1 MQQGPTQRLEGGRRT
16 RGEVL
21 DSKPLVSIITVVFRD
36 KEELRGILTNVFE
49 FDTNEFELIVI
60 DGGSNDGTVELLQQW
75 DDKIAYWLSEPD
87 SGIYDAM
94 NKGISA
100 ARGEYILHLNAGDRL
115 KHLPRMALAQ
125 CLSEGVDVAS
135 FPVLMDHGEMYR
147 PKTGFLLRIDNT
159 WHHQGTFYFR
169 ARHLGYNAQYRV
181 FGDLDLN
188 QRMLKSDRTVRLF
201 DQVVSH
207 HLNNG
212 VSMRRTDVHEVY
224 KSIRDNFG
232 APYVAIA
239 FLWFKYKGMRQRSKR
254 LTTFLT
260 SGMRKSQLLKRK
272 VFAKDR

>member
-1 MQQGPTQRLEGGRRT
+1 MGMQQREAQRLEGGRRT
-16 RGEVL
+16 QGEAL
-21 DSKPLVSIITVVFRD
+21 DRKPLVSIITVVFRD
-36 KEELRGILTNVFE
+36 KKELENILTNLFE
-49 FDTNEFELIVI
+49 FDTSAFELIVI

-100 ARGEYILHLNAGDRL
+100 AHGEYILHLNAGDRL
-115 KHLPRMALAQ
+115 THLPRVALAQ
-125 CLSEGVDVAS
+125 CLTEGVDVAS
-135 FPVLMDHGEMYR
+135 FPVLMDQGEMFR
-147 PKTGFLLRIDNT
+147 PKTGFRLRIDNT

-188 QRMLKSDRTVRLF
+188 QRMLKNGRIVRLF

-212 VSMRRTDVHEVY
+212 ISMSRADFHEVY

-232 APYVAIA
+232 TPYVAVA
-239 FLWFKYKGMRQRSKR
+239 FLWFKYKGMRQRGKR
-254 LTTFLT
+254 LATYLA
-260 SGMRKSQLLKRK
+260 SGISKS
-272 VFAKDR
+272 

>member
-1 MQQGPTQRLEGGRRT
+1 MQQGPTQRFEGGRRT
-16 RGEVL
+16 RAQARER
-21 DSKPLVSIITVVFRD
+21 KPLVSIITVVFRD
-36 KEELRGILTNVFE
+36 KEELECILHNVFG
-49 FDTNEFELIVI
+49 FNTSDFELIVI

-75 DDKIAYWLSEPD
+75 DEKIDYWLSEPD

-100 ARGEYILHLNAGDRL
+100 AHGEYILHLNAGDRL
-115 KHLPRMALAQ
+115 KHLPRANLAQ
-125 CLSEGVDVAS
+125 CLAEGVDVAT

-188 QRMLKSDRTVRLF
+188 QRMLKNGRIVKLF

-212 VSMRRTDVHEVY
+212 VSMSRADFHEVY

-232 APYVAIA
+232 PQYVAIA
-239 FLWFKYKGMRQRSKR
+239 FLWFKYKGMRQRGKR
-254 LTTFLT
+254 LATYLV
-260 SGMRKSQLLKRK
+260 SG
-272 VFAKDR
+272 KD